1 MSKRKHTVVRMLA
14 QVVHIVYGTTSS
26 SMSGIEPDR
35 SEHEVR
41 NLLKRLLRLANK
53 DPDNQ
58 FGTYFVRLQLKLLKR
73 LRNSKH

>member
-1 MSKRKHTVVRMLA
+1 MSKRKETVVRMLA
-14 QVVHIVYGTTSS
+14 QVVQVVYGIPDP

-35 SEHEVR
+35 SELEAR
-41 NLLKRLLRLANK
+41 NSLKRLQRLANK
-53 DPDNQ
+53 DPDNK

>member
-1 MSKRKHTVVRMLA
+1 MSKRKQTVVRMLA
-14 QVVHIVYGTTSS
+14 RVVKIVHGATNA

-35 SEHEVR
+35 SELDAR
-41 NLLKRLLRLANK
+41 KLLRRLRKLANK

-58 FGTYFVRLQLKLLKR
+58 FGTCFVRLQFRLLKH